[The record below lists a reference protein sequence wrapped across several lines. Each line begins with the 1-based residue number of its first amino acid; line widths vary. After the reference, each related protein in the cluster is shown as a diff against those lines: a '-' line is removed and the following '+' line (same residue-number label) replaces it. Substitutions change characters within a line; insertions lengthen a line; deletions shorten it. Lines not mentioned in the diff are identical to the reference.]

1 MDRLTL
7 KGLQFRASHG
17 YHQWEREE
25 GNDFEVDLI
34 FSANL
39 QLAGKRDSLGDT
51 IDYQKAEKIVRSVM
65 EGKSVKLIETL
76 AKRMGNEL
84 FQSFPKADQLEV
96 SVRKLD
102 PPLETKTAY
111 SEITMQWQR

>member
-7 KGLQFRASHG
+7 KGLQFRAYHG

-34 FSANL
+34 FLANL
-39 QLAGKRDSLGDT
+39 QLAGERDSLGDT
-51 IDYQKAEKIVRSVM
+51 IDYQKAESIVRSVM

-76 AKRMGNEL
+76 AKRMGDEL
-84 FQSFPKADQLEV
+84 FRSFPKADRLEV
-96 SVRKLD
+96 AVRKLS
-102 PPLETKTAY
+102 PPLKTETAH
-111 SEITMQWQR
+111 SEICMQWQR

>member
-7 KGLQFRASHG
+7 KGLQFRAYHG

-25 GNDFEVDLI
+25 GNDFEIDLV

-39 QLAGKRDSLGDT
+39 QLAGERDSLSDT

-65 EGKSVKLIETL
+65 EGNSVKLIETL
-76 AKRMGNEL
+76 AKRMGDEL
-84 FQSFPKADQLEV
+84 FRSFPKADQLEV
-96 SVRKLD
+96 SVRKLS
-102 PPLETKTAY
+102 PPLKTETAH
-111 SEITMQWQR
+111 SEICMQWQR